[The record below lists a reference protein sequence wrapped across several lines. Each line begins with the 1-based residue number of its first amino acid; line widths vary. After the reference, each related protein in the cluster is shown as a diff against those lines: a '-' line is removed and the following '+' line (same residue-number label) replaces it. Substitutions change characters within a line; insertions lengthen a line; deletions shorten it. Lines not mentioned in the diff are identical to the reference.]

1 MGGAR
6 AYRSRLGGADRPL
19 GRAAGGAGLRGCRR
33 GADLRRAVRSGTAS
47 RDAAGGCGCPPR
59 FHRLPPRRNV
69 AAGRRTEPDARGAKV
84 RARRLVGPGPP
95 GPRAGVTG
103 GGQGHPAADRS
114 ECESSPR
121 HGSHAARPARPAP
134 GMSRVFVTLPL
145 PSPGIDMLRER
156 FKVTMMEAEGMP
168 PETLKR
174 HIAEADPVGIVGMV
188 NVPITDE
195 IMAAAPHLRVV
206 ANYAVGYNNVD
217 VAAATR
223 RGVLVTNTPGVLTDA
238 TADLAF
244 ALILA
249 VARRVVESD
258 RFLREGKFK
267 GWKAD
272 LLLGS
277 DVYGRVLGIIG
288 FGRIGQAVARRGLGF
303 NMSILYSDARR
314 ASPEVESELRA
325 QYVPLDE
332 LLRKADYVT
341 IHADLNDQTR
351 HMIGERELKL
361 MGPQHYLINAARGP
375 IVV

>member
-1 MGGAR
+1 
-6 AYRSRLGGADRPL
+6 
-19 GRAAGGAGLRGCRR
+19 
-33 GADLRRAVRSGTAS
+33 
-47 RDAAGGCGCPPR
+47 
-59 FHRLPPRRNV
+59 
-69 AAGRRTEPDARGAKV
+69 
-84 RARRLVGPGPP
+84 
-95 GPRAGVTG
+95 
-103 GGQGHPAADRS
+103 
-114 ECESSPR
+114 
-121 HGSHAARPARPAP
+121 
-134 GMSRVFVTLPL
+134 MSRAFVTLPL
-145 PSPGIDMLRER
+145 PPPGIDMLKER
-156 FKVTMMEAEGMP
+156 FEVTMMEAEGMP
-168 PETLKR
+168 AEVLKK
-174 HIAEADPVGIVGMV
+174 HIAEADPVGIIGMV

-217 VAAATR
+217 VASATR

-244 ALILA
+244 TLILS

-277 DVYGRVLGIIG
+277 DVYGQVLGIIG

-314 ASPEVESELRA
+314 VTPELESELRA

-341 IHADLNDQTR
+341 IHADLNEQTR
-351 HMIGERELKL
+351 HMISERELKL
-361 MGPQHYLINAARGP
+361 MGPEHYLINAARGP
-375 IVV
+375 IVDEKALVRALKEGWIRGAGLDVYEHEPKTEPGLTDCWNAVLLPHLGSATVTARAAMAETAAKNLIAAVDGQTPPNLVNPEALAVRR

>member
-1 MGGAR
+1 
-6 AYRSRLGGADRPL
+6 
-19 GRAAGGAGLRGCRR
+19 
-33 GADLRRAVRSGTAS
+33 V
-47 RDAAGGCGCPPR
+47 
-59 FHRLPPRRNV
+59 N
-69 AAGRRTEPDARGAKV
+69 
-84 RARRLVGPGPP
+84 
-95 GPRAGVTG
+95 
-103 GGQGHPAADRS
+103 
-114 ECESSPR
+114 
-121 HGSHAARPARPAP
+121 
-134 GMSRVFVTLPL
+134 RVFVTLPL
-145 PSPGIDMLRER
+145 PSPGIDMLREKFDVR
-156 FKVTMMEAEGMP
+156 VVEAEGMP
-168 PETLKR
+168 GDKVKR
-174 HIAEADPVGIVGMV
+174 LIAETDPIGIVGMV

-223 RGVLVTNTPGVLTDA
+223 RGVLVTNTPGVLTEA

-244 ALILA
+244 ALLLA

-258 RFLREGKFK
+258 RFLRQGKFK

-277 DVYGRVLGIIG
+277 DVYGQVLGIIG

-314 ASPEVESELRA
+314 VSPQIESELRA

-332 LLRKADYVT
+332 LLRKATYVT

-351 HMIGERELKL
+351 HLIGERELKL
-361 MGPQHYLINAARGP
+361 MGPDHYLINAARGP
-375 IVV
+375 IVDEKALLRALKEGWIKGAGLDVYEREPQLEPGLTDCWNAVLLPHLGSATVTARAAMAETAAKNLIAAVEGQTPPNLVNPEALAVRP